1 VHVNYKLKDMEEK
14 KLDINSIIGFLLIGA
29 ILLYML
35 WQNQPTPEQLAEQEK
50 AKQEQ
55 LATESA
61 NQAAAEMAITDNSN
75 NNQLPT
81 DSLGLASLKNQIGD
95 FAYALTLPSATTN
108 VTTFENEVLAL
119 KIDNKGGFISEVR
132 LKSYVNHD
140 SVPVY
145 LIKDGSSVFNLNFA
159 ISDNRTLNS
168 TNLYFQPTLSTSGD
182 NQVLSMRLKVSE
194 TQFLEYRYELKPNDY
209 MLGFSVKS
217 QGLSNVLNTSQ
228 DVQLDW
234 KFKAHRQDQSIS
246 FENRYTRLTYQHE
259 GDKIN
264 KLSQGGDDDESESD
278 VAWLSFRQHFFSTIL
293 VPDTAFKTVDLKSFD
308 LVQDET
314 LDTLFTKRYEVSLP
328 LSYSGGELAHN
339 MNIYYGPTYDDILNK
354 YDRNLEASIPF
365 GWGIFGWINK
375 AVFSPL
381 YAWLTNYLPY
391 GLAIIVMTIMVKILL
406 SFVQYKQFLSQAKM
420 RILKPELDA
429 IREKYKNN
437 KMKAQQETLAV
448 QNKAGASPLSGCLP
462 GMLQMP
468 VFYALFMFFPI
479 AFELRQKSF
488 LWVDDLSSYDSIAEL
503 PFNVPFYGDHIS
515 LFPILASIAIF
526 FYMKMTTGQQMAT
539 QPTQEGMPDMG
550 KMMKY
555 MIYLSPV
562 IMLVFFNNYASGL
575 SLYYFISNLISI
587 GIMIVIKNYI
597 IDEDKV
603 LAKIQVSKAKPKK
616 QNRFQ
621 KKMAEIMEQAEAQKA
636 AQQKRKK

>member
-1 VHVNYKLKDMEEK
+1 MEEK

-55 LATESA
+55 LAT
-61 NQAAAEMAITDNSN
+61 QAAQVATDALTLTYNAN
-75 NNQLPT
+75 NKLT
-81 DSLGLASLKNQIGD
+81 SDSVALARMKNKIGD
-95 FAYALTLPSATTN
+95 FAYALSLPSATDTT
-108 VTTFENEVLAL
+108 TTFENEILAL
-119 KIDNKGGFISEVR
+119 KIDNKGGFVSEVK
-132 LKSYVNHD
+132 LKNYVNHD
-140 SVPVY
+140 SIPVY

-159 ISDNRTLNS
+159 TSDNRTLNS
-168 TNLYFQPTLSTSGD
+168 SNLYFQPTLSTSGE

-217 QGLSNVLNTSQ
+217 QGLSNVLNSSQ

-234 KFKAHRQDQSIS
+234 KFKAHRQDQSIT

-264 KLSQGGDDDESESD
+264 KLSQTGDDDEVESELS
-278 VAWLSFRQHFFSTIL
+278 WISFRQHFFSTIL
-293 VPDTAFKTVDLKSFD
+293 VPDTPFKTADLKSFN
-308 LVQDET
+308 LVNDESV
-314 LDTLFTKRYEVSLP
+314 DTLFTKRYEVQLP
-328 LSYSGGELAHN
+328 LGFSGGELAHN

-375 AVFSPL
+375 AIFSPL
-381 YAWLTNYLPY
+381 YTWLTNYLSY
-391 GLAIIVMTIMVKILL
+391 GIAIIVMTIIVKILL

-462 GMLQMP
+462 GLLQMP

-503 PFNVPFYGDHIS
+503 PINIPFYGDHIS

-539 QPTQEGMPDMG
+539 QPTQEGMPDMA

-562 IMLVFFNNYASGL
+562 VMLIFFNNYASGL
-575 SLYYFISNLISI
+575 SLYYFVSNLISI
-587 GIMIVIKNYI
+587 GIMLVIKNYI

-603 LAKIQVSKAKPKK
+603 LAKIQVSKSKPKK

-621 KKMAEIMEQAEAQKA
+621 KKMAEIMAQAEAQKE

>member
-1 VHVNYKLKDMEEK
+1 MEEN

-35 WQNQPTPEQLAEQEK
+35 WQNQPTPEQLAAQEK

-55 LATESA
+55 LATETA
-61 NQAAAEMAITDNSN
+61 NQAAAEMSITNN
-75 NNQLPT
+75 PTNNQQAT
-81 DSLGLASLKNQIGD
+81 DSLGLASLKNKIGD
-95 FAYALTLPSATTN
+95 FAYSLTLPSATDN
-108 VTTFENEVLAL
+108 ITTFENEVLAL
-119 KIDNKGGFISEVR
+119 KINNKGGFISEVK
-132 LKSYVNHD
+132 LKKYVNHD

-159 ISDNRTLNS
+159 TSDNRTLNS
-168 TNLYFQPTLSTSGD
+168 TDLYFQPTLSTSGE

-217 QGLSNVLNTSQ
+217 QGLSNVLNSSQ
-228 DVQLDW
+228 DVKLDW
-234 KFKAHRQDQSIS
+234 KFKAHRQDQSVS

-264 KLSQGGDDDESESD
+264 KLSQSGDDDETESD
-278 VAWLSFRQHFFSTIL
+278 IAWMSFRQHFFSTIL
-293 VPDTAFKTVDLKSFD
+293 VPDTPFKTADLKSFD
-308 LVQDET
+308 LVKDET
-314 LDTLFTKRYEVSLP
+314 VDTLFTKRYEVSLP
-328 LSYSGGELAHN
+328 LTYSGGELAHN

-391 GLAIIVMTIMVKILL
+391 GIAIIVMTIMVKILL

-437 KMKAQQETLAV
+437 KMKAQQETMAV

-503 PFNVPFYGDHIS
+503 PFNIPFYGDHIS

-526 FYMKMTTGQQMAT
+526 FYMKMTTGQQMAS

-555 MIYLSPV
+555 MIYLSPI

-621 KKMAEIMEQAEAQKA
+621 KKMAEIMAQAEAQKA

>member
-1 VHVNYKLKDMEEK
+1 MEEK

-35 WQNQPTPEQLAEQEK
+35 WQNQPTPEQIAEQEK

-81 DSLGLASLKNQIGD
+81 DSQGLASMKNQIGD

-159 ISDNRTLNS
+159 TSDNRTLNS

-264 KLSQGGDDDESESD
+264 KLSQGGDDDDTESD

-314 LDTLFTKRYEVSLP
+314 IDTLFTKRYEVSLP

-375 AVFSPL
+375 AIFSPL

-562 IMLVFFNNYASGL
+562 IMLIFFNNYASGL

-587 GIMIVIKNYI
+587 GIMLVIKNYI

>member
-1 VHVNYKLKDMEEK
+1 MEEK

-159 ISDNRTLNS
+159 TSDNRTLNS

-264 KLSQGGDDDESESD
+264 KLSQGGDDDDTESD